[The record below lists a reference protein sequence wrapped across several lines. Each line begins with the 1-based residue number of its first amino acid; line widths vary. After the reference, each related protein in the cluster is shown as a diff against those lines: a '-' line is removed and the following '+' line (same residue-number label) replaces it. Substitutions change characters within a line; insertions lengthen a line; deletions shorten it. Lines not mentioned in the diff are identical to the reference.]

1 MPGETNTNNNL
12 LNQGGIQVSD
22 NTQTQTSSAATDST
36 QTQTDAIIDM
46 VNQLNKPTESDTQNL
61 DVLLQDPKLQAE
73 FDKKLEK
80 AINKAIKTKDQEYQK
95 REAALQASITT
106 EKDKMRENLLEEIEQ
121 KKKEAEELAKM
132 SVEERYKK
140 QIDQQEL
147 KIAEYEKELTTIRRR
162 DKITALV
169 AEKGY
174 DPRLLNLLR
183 AEDVTSDDEIEDY
196 VDKRNAIFLEA
207 TNARVQTLLKDH
219 PDVLLG
225 DSKKKKSE
233 PEFNFNF
240 NSKKN

>member
-1 MPGETNTNNNL
+1 MEE
-12 LNQGGIQVSD
+12 NQDQNIDLQNQDPVS
-22 NTQTQTSSAATDST
+22 NASN
-36 QTQTDAIIDM
+36 AIG
-46 VNQLNKPTESDTQNL
+46 KPTESDTQNL

-80 AINKAIKTKDQEYQK
+80 AINKALKTKEQEYQK
-95 REAALQASITT
+95 QTAALQASIST
-106 EKDKMRENLLEEIEQ
+106 EKEKMRENILEEIEQ

-132 SVEERYKK
+132 TVEERYKK

-147 KIAEYEKELTTIRRR
+147 KIAEYEKELSTIRRR

-169 AEKGY
+169 TEKGY

-183 AEDVTSDDEIEDY
+183 AEDVTSDEEIEDY

-207 TNARVQTLLKDH
+207 TNARVQSLLKDH

-225 DSKKKKSE
+225 DKKKKKDE
-233 PEFNFNF
+233 PEFHFNF
-240 NSKKN
+240 SSKRK

>member
-1 MPGETNTNNNL
+1 MNENDQTNQGVNDMVQNAEQNNAQNNN
-12 LNQGGIQVSD
+12 QVE
-22 NTQTQTSSAATDST
+22 
-36 QTQTDAIIDM
+36 
-46 VNQLNKPTESDTQNL
+46 KPTPSETQNL

-80 AINKAIKTKDQEYQK
+80 AINTALTKKEAEYSK
-95 REAALQASITT
+95 RESALQATIST
-106 EKDKMRENLLEEIEQ
+106 EKEKMRANILEEIEQ
-121 KKKEAEELAKM
+121 KKKEAEEMAKLSM
-132 SVEERYKK
+132 EERYKK
-140 QIDQQEL
+140 QIDNQEL
-147 KIAEYEKELTTIRRR
+147 KIAEYEKELSLIRRR

-174 DPRLLNLLR
+174 DPKLLSLLR
-183 AEDVTSDDEIEDY
+183 AEDVATDEEIEDY

-225 DSKKKKSE
+225 DKKKKNTE

-240 NSKKN
+240 TSKK

>member
-1 MPGETNTNNNL
+1 MDETTTTTTPASTVPG
-12 LNQGGIQVSD
+12 
-22 NTQTQTSSAATDST
+22 QTQDTTT
-36 QTQTDAIIDM
+36 NPGIETM
-46 VNQLNKPTESDTQNL
+46 VNALGKPTESDTQNL

-80 AINKAIKTKDQEYQK
+80 AISTAVRKKEQEYSK

-106 EKDKMRENLLEEIEQ
+106 EKEKMRENVLEEIEQ
-121 KKKEAEELAKM
+121 KRKEAEEMAKM

-147 KIAEYEKELTTIRRR
+147 KIAQYEKELATIRRR
-162 DKITALV
+162 DKITSLV

-174 DPRLLNLLR
+174 DPRLLSLLR
-183 AEDVTSDDEIEDY
+183 AEDVSSDEEIEEY
-196 VDKRNAIFLEA
+196 VDKRNAVFLEA

-225 DSKKKKSE
+225 DKKKKPAE

-240 NSKKN
+240 SSKK